1 MNHLAEKSL
10 LEEPKKEGLAAPQEP
25 PFLELP
31 PPLEEPPARRRGPVR
46 YWIAAAILAA
56 IGTAGF
62 LIWRSLTR
70 QPAPTY
76 SLVTVNRGNI
86 FKTITATGKVQ
97 AVVTVQVGTQVSGTV
112 SELHADFNDRVRAG
126 EVIARLDPSQ
136 FQAQYN
142 QAVANLHSAQ
152 ARVETAR
159 SGITNADA
167 AVQAAEA
174 NVERAESVVNDA
186 QVTFNRT
193 NLLMEAQAVPRQQ
206 LDSAKAA
213 LTQAVAQKAQAVAQA
228 NQAKAQALSARA
240 QLEQA
245 QADVK
250 QADAAAV
257 AAKVNL
263 DRSVIRAPIDGVVV
277 SRNVDVGQTVAA
289 SLQSPT
295 LFLIANDLTHMQ
307 VLADVDEAD
316 VGQLRSGDKATFT
329 VDAFPRDTFNGKISS
344 VRLAPQV
351 VQNVTTYTAVIDVE
365 NPDLKLKPGMT
376 ANITATVDSRQN
388 VLLIPNTAL
397 RFRPQEAAAPA
408 VETPRTSRAPV
419 VWKETAGTLQ
429 PVRLRLGLTD
439 GVSTEVVSGDLQQ
452 GDRIAVPMIALGQTP
467 QGAANPL
474 NPMRGGRR

>member
-1 MNHLAEKSL
+1 MNNLADHLL
-10 LEEPKKEGLAAPQEP
+10 NEPAKEGLAAPREA

-31 PPLEEPPARRRGPVR
+31 PPLEEPPAQRPGRAR
-46 YWIAAAILAA
+46 YWIAAAVLAA
-56 IGTAGF
+56 AGAAAF
-62 LIWRSLTR
+62 FTWRSLAR
-70 QPAPTY
+70 QPEPAY

-86 FKTITATGKVQ
+86 SKTITATGKVQ

-112 SELHADFNDRVRAG
+112 SELHADFNDHVRAG

-159 SGITNADA
+159 GGITSADA
-167 AVQAAEA
+167 AVQAAQA
-174 NVERAESVVNDA
+174 NVERAGSVVSDA
-186 QVTFNRT
+186 QVTYNRT

-213 LTQAVAQKAQAVAQA
+213 LAQAVAQKAQAVAQT
-228 NQAKAQALSARA
+228 NQAKAQAASARA

-250 QADAAAV
+250 QADAAAA

-263 DRSVIRAPIDGVVV
+263 DRCVIRAPIDGVVI

-316 VGQLRSGDKATFT
+316 VGQLRPGDKVTFT
-329 VDAFPRDTFNGKISS
+329 VDAFPRDTFSGKISS

-376 ANITATVDSRQN
+376 ANVTATVDSRQN
-388 VLLIPNTAL
+388 VLLIPNGAL
-397 RFRPQEAAAPA
+397 RFHPEGAATAGA
-408 VETPRTSRAPV
+408 SRAPV
-419 VWKETAGTLQ
+419 VWKQAAGALQ
-429 PVRLRLGLTD
+429 PVHLRLGLTD
-439 GVSTEVVSGDLQQ
+439 GVSTEVLAGDLQQ
-452 GDRIAVPMIALGQTP
+452 GSRIAVPLIAREQASR
-467 QGAANPL
+467 GASNPL
-474 NPMRGGRR
+474 YPMRGGRH

>member
-1 MNHLAEKSL
+1 MNHLVEKNL
-10 LEEPKKEGLAAPQEP
+10 LEEPGKQALSAPQEP

-31 PPLEEPPARRRGPVR
+31 PPLEEPPPRRRGPAR
-46 YWIAAAILAA
+46 YWIPAAILA
-56 IGTAGF
+56 ISTAGF
-62 LIWRSLTR
+62 LTWRSLTKK
-70 QPAPTY
+70 PAPTY

-86 FKTITATGKVQ
+86 AKTITATGKVQ

-112 SELHADFNDRVRAG
+112 SELHADFNDHVRAG

-142 QAVANLHSAQ
+142 QAIANLHSAQ

-174 NVERAESVVNDA
+174 NVERAGSVVNDA

-193 NLLMEAQAVPRQQ
+193 TLLYEAQAVARQQ

-213 LTQAVAQKAQAVAQA
+213 LTQAVAQKAQAVAQV

-250 QADAAAV
+250 QAEAAAD

-263 DRSVIRAPIDGVVV
+263 ERTVIRAPIDGVVV

-316 VGQLRSGDKATFT
+316 VGHLRPGDKATFT
-329 VDAFPRDTFNGKISS
+329 VDAFPRDTFTGKISS

-397 RFRPQEAAAPA
+397 RFRPPE
-408 VETPRTSRAPV
+408 ETAQTPETVRASRAPV
-419 VWKETAGTLQ
+419 VWKETGGILQ

-439 GVSTEVVSGDLQQ
+439 GISTEVVSGDLQQ
-452 GDRIAVPMIALGQTP
+452 GDRIAVPLVTQGQAQF

-474 NPMRGGRR
+474 NPMRRRR

>member
-1 MNHLAEKSL
+1 
-10 LEEPKKEGLAAPQEP
+10 
-25 PFLELP
+25 
-31 PPLEEPPARRRGPVR
+31 
-46 YWIAAAILAA
+46 
-56 IGTAGF
+56 
-62 LIWRSLTR
+62 
-70 QPAPTY
+70 
-76 SLVTVNRGNI
+76 
-86 FKTITATGKVQ
+86 
-97 AVVTVQVGTQVSGTV
+97 V

-159 SGITNADA
+159 GGITNADA

-174 NVERAESVVNDA
+174 NVERADSVVNDA

-193 NLLMEAQAVPRQQ
+193 NLLMEAQAVARQQ

-263 DRSVIRAPIDGVVV
+263 DRTVIRAPIDGVVV
-277 SRNVDVGQTVAA
+277 SRSVDVGQTVAA

-316 VGQLRSGDKATFT
+316 VGQLRPGDKATFT
-329 VDAFPRDTFNGKISS
+329 VDAFPRDTFTGTISS

-365 NPDLKLKPGMT
+365 NPGLKLKPGMT

-388 VLLIPNTAL
+388 ALLIPNTAL
-397 RFRPQEAAAPA
+397 RFRPEETAAQASEPVRA
-408 VETPRTSRAPV
+408 SRAPV
-419 VWKETAGTLQ
+419 VWKETAGSLQ

-439 GVSTEVVSGDLQQ
+439 GISTEVVSGDLQQ
-452 GDRIAVPMIALGQTP
+452 GDRIAVPLAAQGQAQS

-474 NPMRGGRR
+474 NPMRRRR